1 MEMKEKQKPAK
12 SKNKI
17 NFNDAD
23 ITTLPLAKEKSI
35 DYTSISKK
43 YPSLIL
49 RVGKKKKVFYYK
61 VHTKTPTL
69 NVGFHFIADVTN
81 FLSFENV
88 VLPAYRKFQA
98 NINASKKLTTGFSK
112 VTMEEYLDNYYRVDA
127 LDSNK
132 VVSDG
137 TLEKLKL
144 YFSHSL
150 EKRCVVLNDDD
161 YKSYVQAWPN
171 HSESTRRKVYYSY
184 SAMLN
189 TLAINEKI
197 ISNPLKKRKFK
208 KYKNPIVNT
217 HDVNY
222 SELYKE
228 IFDEGFGKRTPQSK
242 GFSTETKLIFTLC
255 VDVGARPSE
264 IRLLKKKN
272 VDLKN
277 WKLHFEEKTVKT
289 LKARKV
295 PINSQ
300 FLQSKLEDYLSS
312 GFSPNKENFLFF
324 NTSTQKSFASGC
336 WRSLFREVKEQF
348 GLDGRFYDFRHT
360 FASKVYKLSR
370 DIKLVADL
378 IGDDVSTASEYYANT
393 LIDESIEMLQNLN

>member
-1 MEMKEKQKPAK
+1 MA
-12 SKNKI
+12 NKI
-17 NFNDAD
+17 NFNDGE
-23 ITTLPLAKEKSI
+23 ITTLPLAKKKSI

-49 RVGKKKKVFYYK
+49 RAGKKKKVFYYK

-81 FLSFENV
+81 FLSFEKV
-88 VLPAYRKFQA
+88 ILPAYRKFQA
-98 NINASKKLTTGFSK
+98 KVNASKKLTTGFSK
-112 VTMEEYLDNYYRVDA
+112 VTMEEYIESYYKVDA
-127 LDSNK
+127 LDANK
-132 VVSDG
+132 IISDG
-137 TLEKLKL
+137 TIDKLKL
-144 YFSHSL
+144 YFNHCL
-150 EKRCVVLNDDD
+150 QKRCVVLSDDD
-161 YKSYVQAWPN
+161 YKAYVQAWPT

-189 TLAINEKI
+189 TLVLNEKI
-197 ISNPLKKRKFK
+197 IENPLKKRKFK

-222 SELYKE
+222 IELYKK
-228 IFDEGFGKRTPQSK
+228 IFNEQFGKRTEQSK
-242 GFSTETKLIFTLC
+242 GFSIETKLIFCLC

-264 IRLLKKKN
+264 IRLLKRKN

-300 FLQSKLEDYLSS
+300 FLQIKLENYLAEN
-312 GFSPNKENFLFF
+312 FSPNKENFLFF
-324 NTSTQKSFASGC
+324 NKGTQKPFASGC
-336 WRSLFREVKEQF
+336 WRALFREVKDQF

-393 LIDESIEMLQNLN
+393 LIDESIELLQNLN

>member
-1 MEMKEKQKPAK
+1 MATKDTSVRKKK
-12 SKNKI
+12 GNKI

-35 DYTSISKK
+35 DYTCISKK

-81 FLSFENV
+81 FLSFEKV
-88 VLPAYRKFQA
+88 ILPAYRKFQA
-98 NINASKKLTTGFSK
+98 KVNASKKLTTGFSK
-112 VTMEEYLDNYYRVDA
+112 VTMEEYIDNYYKVDA
-127 LDSNK
+127 LDTNK
-132 VVSDG
+132 VVSEG
-137 TLEKLKL
+137 TIDKLKL

-150 EKRCVVLNDDD
+150 KKRCVVLSDED
-161 YKSYVQAWPN
+161 YKAYMHAWPN

-189 TLAINEKI
+189 TLALNEKI
-197 ISNPLKKRKFK
+197 IANPLKKRKFK
-208 KYKNPIVNT
+208 KYKNPLVNT

-222 SELYKE
+222 SVLYRE
-228 IFDEGFGKRTPQSK
+228 VFDEQFGKRTPQSK
-242 GFSTETKLIFTLC
+242 GFSTESKLIFCLC

-300 FLQSKLEDYLSS
+300 FLQSKLEEYLSS

-324 NTSTQKSFASGC
+324 NSSTQKPFASGC
-336 WRSLFREVKEQF
+336 WRALFKEVKEQF

-393 LIDESIEMLQNLN
+393 LIDESIEMLQNLD